1 MSTKLNALNLG
12 KLPEG
17 TYRDHLLPGLEF
29 RVRKRRRVWNARP
42 GGDTRIPLGFF
53 VDGGPDTMGLAEARE
68 ACRALMLRRDQG
80 VPLNAPVVTAPGQG
94 ITLGQLFD
102 KYEIKRGR
110 SGYRIKSLPRSMATL
125 RRGFAKWLNLP
136 VAKLTK
142 RDLKDARDL
151 ISLEGKKIRI
161 GEKLLEL
168 VQPVLSWAVEEGW
181 LDHNPAKDIK
191 RQPSNKRQ
199 RVLSETEIKLIWQAL
214 PAVFKGKERTG
225 SWDSYVRLIRFL
237 IVTGTRLDEAVSL
250 TYGKILDGVW
260 TQRPEDNKSN
270 RQFKVTL
277 PPLARELVGQ
287 GEPRALV
294 FPAWD
299 GGKLNSHAYVKE
311 RLDELTGIE
320 DWVFHDFRRSL
331 ASHLSERD
339 LASEGDIDLLLNH
352 GRRGV
357 LGVYQR
363 APREKQKAAALQAW
377 ADLVVSWA
385 DARPSLH
392 VV

>member
-1 MSTKLNALNLG
+1 MG
-12 KLPEG
+12 G
-17 TYRDHLLPGLEF
+17 
-29 RVRKRRRVWNARP
+29 RRR
-42 GGDTRIPLGFF
+42 
-53 VDGGPDTMGLAEARE
+53 LA
-68 ACRALMLRRDQG
+68 
-80 VPLNAPVVTAPGQG
+80 
-94 ITLGQLFD
+94 
-102 KYEIKRGR
+102 
-110 SGYRIKSLPRSMATL
+110 
-125 RRGFAKWLNLP
+125 
-136 VAKLTK
+136 
-142 RDLKDARDL
+142 
-151 ISLEGKKIRI
+151 
-161 GEKLLEL
+161 
-168 VQPVLSWAVEEGW
+168 
-181 LDHNPAKDIK
+181 DHNPAKDIK

-214 PAVFKGKERTG
+214 PAAFKGKERTG

-331 ASHLSERD
+331 ASHLPERD

-385 DARPSLH
+385 DARPSRH